1 MKRLAILGLVYVIGG
16 ISGVILHI
24 VTSGAE
30 DRGQVAMLE
39 SELESRHDKL
49 DKCTEALING
59 LHQHVPHIAVPA
71 TTTSPK

>member
-16 ISGVILHI
+16 ISGVILHF

-59 LHQHVPHIAVPA
+59 LHQHVPQIAVPA